1 VALTKDQLEG
11 LFDNLKDSLSG
22 EQHDE
27 FSEIIKKFEKTLNDS
42 SKSIKEQIE
51 AYDELRDK
59 IRETG
64 DAAKSFEN
72 ALERSIKTFTGVT
85 TSSNSLVGSF
95 FKLREETGN
104 NEKAFKKAKD
114 TFTKTFT
121 ALNIGVSIMDKV
133 VQSTIAMAVAN
144 DQALASFNK
153 STGAAGHYNKELY
166 QLEKSNR
173 RLGISTAE
181 IGESYQALMGG
192 LSGFGTMAQSER
204 ERLGELGAQYAKTGI
219 SASDFAGS
227 VETMTRGFGMSTTA
241 ASGMV
246 EESRQL
252 AQALGRDVG
261 SVVSELNQ
269 SLPQLASYGDD
280 AVDIFFDLER
290 QAQRTG
296 LAVSE
301 LTSIAG
307 NYRTFDSA
315 ATAAG
320 NLNAVLGTQLFS
332 TMGLLEA
339 QLEGPE
345 AVIEYMSENL
355 ANSIGDWNSLN
366 TFQKEA
372 TANAANMSVEQ
383 MNNLMNQRN
392 MTREERERIT
402 TQKEAMASA
411 RSMAEE
417 FKILMAE
424 FAVAIQPTFEI
435 FKHIIGWFSTGLQFL
450 NKWTKGFGGLALL
463 IGGALAL
470 SFVKAAGKALIMNTT
485 LAARIPILAA
495 IAAEWAT
502 IAAAKAAAGEGGGTV
517 GGFGKTGSMMGGMTG
532 STKRMLM
539 GAGLKVGAVG
549 GGIGVLSTMMDEG
562 RGFNTAGVL
571 GGAASGA
578 GMGASIGT
586 MILPGVGTAIG
597 AGIGAI
603 GGGLLSWF
611 HDGGGVGGTGDTPA
625 MVQGGEAVVPIQ
637 RTPAAENL
645 ASMVAE
651 RSGGGDNTAVVAAIN
666 AQTQA
671 IVAAIKGSGDYVL
684 TIGKTEVGRVINQHL
699 GEPGSAPL
707 RLKTA

>member
-51 AYDELRDK
+51 AYDKLRDK

-64 DAAKSFEN
+64 DAARSFEN

-104 NEKAFKKAKD
+104 SEKAFKKAKD

-121 ALNIGVSIMDKV
+121 ALNVGVSIMDKV

-153 STGAAGHYNKELY
+153 TTGAAGHYNKELY

-307 NYRTFDSA
+307 NYRTFDKA
-315 ATAAG
+315 AAAAG

-392 MTREERERIT
+392 MTREERDRIT

-450 NKWTKGFGGLALL
+450 NKWTLGFGGLAL
-463 IGGALAL
+463 IVGGLAVK
-470 SFVKAAGKALIMNTT
+470 FVLAAAKVAIMNSS

-495 IAAEWAT
+495 IAAKWNAIAMAKARAGEGTGLQGLGPKPANAFGSAGSLMPPRTAGRFAGAGKWLGRAGGVMGVGMGAYNVAT
-502 IAAAKAAAGEGGGTV
+502 SENKGKSLFKGLLGAGAGFVLTGGNPMGAAAG
-517 GGFGKTGSMMGGMTG
+517 F
-532 STKRMLM
+532 
-539 GAGLKVGAVG
+539 
-549 GGIGVLSTMMDEG
+549 GIGSSFD
-562 RGFNTAGVL
+562 N
-571 GGAASGA
+571 
-578 GMGASIGT
+578 
-586 MILPGVGTAIG
+586 
-597 AGIGAI
+597 
-603 GGGLLSWF
+603 
-611 HDGGGVGGTGDTPA
+611 GGGVGGTGPTPA
-625 MVQGGEAVVPIQ
+625 TVHGGEAIVPIQ

-651 RSGGGDNTAVVAAIN
+651 RSGEHNAAVLAAVN

-671 IVAAIKGSGDYVL
+671 IVSALGGIKFDPSIV
-684 TIGKTEVGRVINQHL
+684 IGKDKIGKVINTHL
-699 GEPGSAPL
+699 GEQGSAPL
-707 RLKTA
+707 RLKAT

>member
-1 VALTKDQLEG
+1 
-11 LFDNLKDSLSG
+11 
-22 EQHDE
+22 
-27 FSEIIKKFEKTLNDS
+27 
-42 SKSIKEQIE
+42 
-51 AYDELRDK
+51 
-59 IRETG
+59 
-64 DAAKSFEN
+64 
-72 ALERSIKTFTGVT
+72 
-85 TSSNSLVGSF
+85 
-95 FKLREETGN
+95 
-104 NEKAFKKAKD
+104 
-114 TFTKTFT
+114 
-121 ALNIGVSIMDKV
+121 
-133 VQSTIAMAVAN
+133 
-144 DQALASFNK
+144 
-153 STGAAGHYNKELY
+153 
-166 QLEKSNR
+166 
-173 RLGISTAE
+173 
-181 IGESYQALMGG
+181 
-192 LSGFGTMAQSER
+192 
-204 ERLGELGAQYAKTGI
+204 
-219 SASDFAGS
+219 
-227 VETMTRGFGMSTTA
+227 
-241 ASGMV
+241 
-246 EESRQL
+246 
-252 AQALGRDVG
+252 
-261 SVVSELNQ
+261 
-269 SLPQLASYGDD
+269 
-280 AVDIFFDLER
+280 
-290 QAQRTG
+290 
-296 LAVSE
+296 
-301 LTSIAG
+301 
-307 NYRTFDSA
+307 
-315 ATAAG
+315 
-320 NLNAVLGTQLFS
+320 
-332 TMGLLEA
+332 
-339 QLEGPE
+339 
-345 AVIEYMSENL
+345 
-355 ANSIGDWNSLN
+355 
-366 TFQKEA
+366 
-372 TANAANMSVEQ
+372 
-383 MNNLMNQRN
+383 
-392 MTREERERIT
+392 
-402 TQKEAMASA
+402 
-411 RSMAEE
+411 
-417 FKILMAE
+417 MAE